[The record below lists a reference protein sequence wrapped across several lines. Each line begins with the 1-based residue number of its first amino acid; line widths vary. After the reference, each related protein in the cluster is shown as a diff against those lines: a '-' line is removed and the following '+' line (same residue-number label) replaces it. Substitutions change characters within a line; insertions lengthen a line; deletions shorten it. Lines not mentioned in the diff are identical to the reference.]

1 MLFKSLIAVRKIHF
15 KAIQMHF
22 GTLHLVRRNQLIL
35 RKKEMWLVWQN
46 SVPVW
51 LQTNH
56 KWTGGRGLESSQ
68 LHKTCHLRE
77 ITIPR
82 SYFMMLSSTAFCF
95 PLYLNAM
102 FAPCVPRCV
111 FKADVNYHFADK
123 LYNLNSSYPAIYIY
137 PIVGFLSQLPQGKIW
152 ASAILWGLGSI

>member
-1 MLFKSLIAVRKIHF
+1 MLLEKYILKRFRCILGLCILSEGISSYSERRRCDWSDR
-15 KAIQMHF
+15 
-22 GTLHLVRRNQLIL
+22 TL
-35 RKKEMWLVWQN
+35 
-46 SVPVW
+46 PVW

-68 LHKTCHLRE
+68 LHKTWRLKFCLLRE

-82 SYFMMLSSTAFCF
+82 SYLMMLSSTAFCF

-123 LYNLNSSYPAIYIY
+123 LYNLTSSYPAIYIY